1 MDKRPLISK
10 GLVVGIILLFVSL
23 TVAPAI
29 NCQMVTAS
37 QEDDLVKVTSHAC
50 GVQGY
55 KDTTVT
61 LTQEQYQDLEQY
73 LVEFR
78 AQINESSTWEETTRL
93 FRQAVVRLYDYG
105 LLPKNMGIDD
115 AQRLVT
121 KGYQQPRLMSLCPSL
136 KRNQQMFN
144 GSNFL
149 CLLTG
154 ITTRTS
160 IIGIPELGVA
170 ALIYLMFFPYFI
182 EQILGEEPHRTEQI
196 ILRLRNL
203 TSSIQRLSSRRI
215 IQAGNIVFGT
225 SKDEYIPPEFRF
237 LPSYGWIDTQ
247 GLLGKKSWNGT
258 FFGGIRTLRGF
269 EYRFYSY
276 YIGATGFVGLTV
288 NKGDGKKFLLGSA
301 VRCDINYFE
310 Y

>member
-1 MDKRPLISK
+1 MKKSITRKCLVISVIMIFI
-10 GLVVGIILLFVSL
+10 GVA
-23 TVAPAI
+23 VAPTI
-29 NCQMVTAS
+29 NFNTVKASTDDGLIEVTT
-37 QEDDLVKVTSHAC
+37 QAC
-50 GVQGY
+50 GIKGY
-55 KDTTVT
+55 EDTTVK
-61 LTQEQYQDLEQY
+61 LTREQYKNLEQY

-78 AQINESSTWEETTRL
+78 AQINESSTWEETAIL
-93 FRQAVVRLYDYG
+93 FRQAVVTLYDYD

-121 KGYQQPRLMSLCPSL
+121 RGFQEPRLMSRSASL
-136 KRNQQMFN
+136 NRNKQLSN
-144 GSNFL
+144 DSNFL

-160 IIGIPELGVA
+160 IIGIPELGIA

-182 EQILGEEPHRTEQI
+182 EQIISEEPHRMEQI
-196 ILRLRNL
+196 LLKLRNL

-215 IQAGNIVFGT
+215 IQAGTIVFGT

-237 LPSYGWIDTQ
+237 LPAYGWIDTQ
-247 GLLGKKSWNGT
+247 GLFGKKSWNGT
-258 FFGGIRTLRGF
+258 FFGGIRTLQGF
-269 EYRFYSY
+269 EFRSFSY

-288 NKGDGKKFLLGSA
+288 NKGDGKKFFLGSA
-301 VRCDINYFE
+301 VRCDVNYFE